1 MQISSLKNT
10 LHNSLIRNLLHT
22 LITNIKNSVG
32 TRTKRKIV
40 VFSVDDY
47 GNVRLNSAQAR
58 RNMDA
63 AGMKIY
69 SRFDALDTLETTQ
82 DLEKL
87 YEVLSFVKD
96 KNGRHAIF
104 TPFALPCNIDFEKME
119 ADNFQNFYYE
129 TLPNTY
135 KKLAK
140 QQPEAYTGTWDLWK
154 EGITKG
160 FLKPQFH
167 GREHLNLIVFNDKL
181 KKRDSQLLTA
191 LRNKSYTSISDD
203 EYPTMSSTA
212 EFDFWDVK
220 ENESMKPILK
230 EGLQLFEEVYGYK
243 SIYFTPSVFN
253 IHQSLFQTLRDCGIE
268 FIDLALLRREHQGLN
283 VYKKSFN
290 YLGKKT
296 KEGLTIMVRNVVFE
310 PTEDR
315 GIDWV
320 TYTMKQIET
329 AFRWHKPAIISSH
342 RVNFCGHIDPKNRE
356 KGLDCLKRLLQEIVR
371 KWPDVEFMAA
381 DELAKSLKNKRR

>member
-1 MQISSLKNT
+1 MIRSLLSKIISNLKN
-10 LHNSLIRNLLHT
+10 SIGWK
-22 LITNIKNSVG
+22 TN
-32 TRTKRKIV
+32 RKIV

-58 RNMDA
+58 KNMDA

-82 DLEKL
+82 DLEQL
-87 YEVLSFVKD
+87 FEVLSSVQD
-96 KNGRHAIF
+96 KKGRHAVF

-119 ADNFQNFYYE
+119 ADDFQQFYFE

-135 KKLAK
+135 NKLAL

-154 EGITKG
+154 EGIAKG

-167 GREHLNLIVFNDKL
+167 GREHLNLTVFNDKL
-181 KKRDSQLLTA
+181 KKRDIQLLTA
-191 LRNKSYTSISDD
+191 LKNKSYTSISDD

-212 EFDFWDVK
+212 ELDFWDVK
-220 ENESMKPILK
+220 ENEALKPILM
-230 EGLQLFEEVYGYK
+230 EGLALFEQVYGYK
-243 SIYFTPSVFN
+243 SNYFTPPVFN
-253 IHQSLFQTLRDCGIE
+253 IHHSLFQTLKDNGIE
-268 FIDLALLRREHQGLN
+268 FLDLALLRNEHQGLN
-283 VYKKSFN
+283 VYKKAFN
-290 YLGKKT
+290 YIGKKT

-320 TYTMKQIET
+320 DFAMQQIET
-329 AFRWHKPAIISSH
+329 AFRWNKPAIISSH
-342 RVNFCGHIDPKNRE
+342 RVNFCGHIDSQNRQ
-356 KGLDCLKRLLQEIVR
+356 KGLESLKRLLQQIVK
-371 KWPDVEFMAA
+371 KWPDVEFMSA
-381 DELAKSLKNKRR
+381 DEMALTLKEKKNV

>member
-1 MQISSLKNT
+1 MIKAILSKIISNLKN
-10 LHNSLIRNLLHT
+10 SIGW
-22 LITNIKNSVG
+22 K
-32 TRTKRKIV
+32 TKRKIV

-58 RNMDA
+58 KNMDA

-82 DLEKL
+82 DLEQL
-87 YEVLSFVKD
+87 FDVLSSVKD
-96 KNGRHAIF
+96 KNGKHAVF

-119 ADNFQNFYYE
+119 ADDFQKFYFE

-135 KKLAK
+135 KKLAA
-140 QQPEAYTGTWDLWK
+140 QQPETYTGTWDLWK
-154 EGITKG
+154 DGIAKG

-167 GREHLNLIVFNDKL
+167 GREHLNLTVFNDKL
-181 KKRDSQLLTA
+181 NKRDSQLLTA
-191 LRNKSYTSISDD
+191 LKNKSYTSISDD

-212 EFDFWDVK
+212 ELDFWDVK
-220 ENESMKPILK
+220 ENEALKPILK
-230 EGLQLFEEVYGYK
+230 EGLELFEEVYGYK
-243 SIYFTPSVFN
+243 STYFTPPVFN
-253 IHQSLFQTLRDCGIE
+253 IHHSLFQTLKDSGIQ
-268 FIDLALLRREHQGLN
+268 FIDLALLRQEHQGLN

-290 YLGKKT
+290 YIGKQT

-320 TYTMKQIET
+320 DFAMKQIVT
-329 AFRWHKPAIISSH
+329 AFRWNKPAIISSH
-342 RVNFCGHIDPKNRE
+342 RVNFCGHIDPQNRE
-356 KGLDCLKRLLQEIVR
+356 KGLDNLKRLLQEIVK
-371 KWPDVEFMAA
+371 KWPDVEFMSA
-381 DELAKSLKNKRR
+381 DEMAFTLKEKKNV